1 MNRMESRAVLAGVL
15 LKRVRED
22 RYPSSTEMDLIEQI
36 LPPQLLPR
44 GITKGK
50 TPAKKFWAAPKMA
63 TKRLAIAAKRNT
75 ASGSVPAVASTSRS
89 SQPWP

>member
-22 RYPSSTEMDLIEQI
+22 RYPSPTDMDLIEQI

-44 GITKGK
+44 YVEVLLDKLAQDHRPSIS
-50 TPAKKFWAAPKMA
+50 MIH
-63 TKRLAIAAKRNT
+63 RLNRVTNSI
-75 ASGSVPAVASTSRS
+75 P
-89 SQPWP
+89 